1 MNTLFARTVLLSVA
15 MLLAV
20 HIGYRLIESVS
31 LTADESPF
39 SATQPGAAPA
49 AFTTFTTLTAYASRD
64 DAAPDIDD
72 TNGIGPAVSIRP
84 HLVDLGTP
92 VAPSLRTAV
101 WLPAASLSMPMNA
114 LALAGSESS
123 DMWDATSFPFDYDTR
138 FAPLILSL
146 PAALIALCA
155 YWFCQMRRH
164 LRELAQMARDA
175 DAHGSTHRS
184 ALRMPDRGTC
194 DVRLLARALNDV
206 MGRHSQAL
214 DEQSTALAAFSRQ
227 IDARVA
233 RLRTRALNVAQ
244 WHKRVGF
251 IEDIDLF
258 SNVARQFVDVVGRSE
273 TQAAPVCVD
282 AWLHDRFVH
291 GAALD
296 DAKIVL
302 RLSAGADF
310 TLPRN
315 ALERLVG
322 NLVGNALAH
331 GAPPVEICTL
341 RGVRTWVL
349 SVRDHGNGISE
360 HDLDAAMQPFMRLA
374 SNEPRGENPGEL
386 EQHWG
391 LGLSIVSRLAQ
402 HCGAKLKLG
411 NHPDGGLWVR
421 VIVPMHKS
429 ASPVRIS

>member
-1 MNTLFARTVLLSVA
+1 VNTLFARTVLLSVA

-31 LTADESPF
+31 LTADEFPP
-39 SATQPGAAPA
+39 SALPSRA
-49 AFTTFTTLTAYASRD
+49 AFAANATRD
-64 DAAPDIDD
+64 DATPDADDD
-72 TNGIGPAVSIRP
+72 TKGIGPALSIRP
-84 HLVDLGTP
+84 HLVDFGTP

-101 WLPAASLSMPMNA
+101 WLPAASLSVPMNA
-114 LALAGSESS
+114 LVFAERTSPDS
-123 DMWDATSFPFDYDTR
+123 WDDTSVPFADDTR
-138 FAPLILSL
+138 LAPLILSL

-164 LRELAQMARDA
+164 LRELEQMARNA
-175 DAHGSTHRS
+175 DSGGT
-184 ALRMPDRGTC
+184 ALRVSDRGPG
-194 DVRLLARALNDV
+194 DVRRVARALNDL

-233 RLRTRALNVAQ
+233 RLRARALNVAQ

-273 TQAAPVCVD
+273 THAAPVCVD

-302 RLSAGADF
+302 RLNAGADF

-331 GAPPVEICTL
+331 GAPPVEICTT
-341 RGVRTWVL
+341 RGVRTWML

-360 HDLDAAMQPFMRLA
+360 RDLDAAMQPFMRLA
-374 SNEPRGENPGEL
+374 SDETRSESRREAGEHWGE
-386 EQHWG
+386 HWG
-391 LGLSIVSRLAQ
+391 LGLSIVSRLTQ

-421 VIVPMHKS
+421 VIVPMQKTALH
-429 ASPVRIS
+429 

>member
-1 MNTLFARTVLLSVA
+1 

-31 LTADESPF
+31 LAAAPF
-39 SATQPGAAPA
+39 PSSAPRPGATYA
-49 AFTTFTTLTAYASRD
+49 ARD
-64 DAAPDIDD
+64 DAALDADD
-72 TNGIGPAVSIRP
+72 TTGIGPALSIRP
-84 HLVDLGTP
+84 RLVDLGTP

-101 WLPAASLSMPMNA
+101 WLPAASLSMPISA
-114 LALAGSESS
+114 LALADGASP
-123 DMWDATSFPFDYDTR
+123 DIWDDTPFAFADDTR

-164 LRELAQMARDA
+164 LCELAQLTRNA
-175 DAHGSTHRS
+175 DAGGTT
-184 ALRMPDRGTC
+184 LRVPDRGVC
-194 DVRLLARALNDV
+194 DVRLLARALNDL

-214 DEQSTALAAFSRQ
+214 DEQSTALAGFSRQ

-233 RLRTRALNVAQ
+233 RLRARALNVAQ

-273 TQAAPVCVD
+273 TQAAQVCVD

-302 RLSAGADF
+302 RLNAGADF
-310 TLPRN
+310 ALPRN

-331 GAPPVEICTL
+331 GAPPVEICTM
-341 RGVRTWVL
+341 RGVRTWML

-360 HDLDAAMQPFMRLA
+360 RDLEAATQPFVRLA
-374 SNEPRGENPGEL
+374 SNEPHDEDLSERGE
-386 EQHWG
+386 HWG

-421 VIVPMHKS
+421 VIVPMHK
-429 ASPVRIS
+429 AVLH

>member
-1 MNTLFARTVLLSVA
+1 

-31 LTADESPF
+31 SIAAR
-39 SATQPGAAPA
+39 SASSAPRAGASQA
-49 AFTTFTTLTAYASRD
+49 ALNDALPDAGDTT
-64 DAAPDIDD
+64 
-72 TNGIGPAVSIRP
+72 GIGPALSIRP
-84 HLVDLGTP
+84 RLVDLGTP

-101 WLPAASLSMPMNA
+101 WLPAATLSMPMST
-114 LALAGSESS
+114 LAFADGASP
-123 DMWDATSFPFDYDTR
+123 DIWDDTPFAFAHDTR

-155 YWFCQMRRH
+155 YWFCQMRRQ
-164 LRELAQMARDA
+164 LRTLAQIARNA
-175 DAHGSTHRS
+175 DAGGIASRV
-184 ALRMPDRGTC
+184 PERGVC

-206 MGRHSQAL
+206 MGRQSQAL

-227 IDARVA
+227 IDV
-233 RLRTRALNVAQ
+233 RLDLLRARALNVAQ

-258 SNVARQFVDVVGRSE
+258 SNVARQFVAMAGRSE
-273 TQAAPVCVD
+273 TDAAQVCVD

-296 DAKIVL
+296 DARIVL
-302 RLSAGADF
+302 RLNAGADF
-310 TLPRN
+310 TLPRH

-331 GAPPVEICTL
+331 GAPPVEICTT
-341 RGVRTWVL
+341 RGVRTWML

-360 HDLDAAMQPFMRLA
+360 RDLEAATQPFVRLA
-374 SNEPRGENPGEL
+374 PNEPHDDGPVERGE
-386 EQHWG
+386 HWG
-391 LGLSIVSRLAQ
+391 LGLSIVSRLAR
-402 HCGAKLKLG
+402 HCGAKLRLG
-411 NHPDGGLWVR
+411 NHSNGGLCVR
-421 VIVPMHKS
+421 VIVPMHKT
-429 ASPVRIS
+429 VL